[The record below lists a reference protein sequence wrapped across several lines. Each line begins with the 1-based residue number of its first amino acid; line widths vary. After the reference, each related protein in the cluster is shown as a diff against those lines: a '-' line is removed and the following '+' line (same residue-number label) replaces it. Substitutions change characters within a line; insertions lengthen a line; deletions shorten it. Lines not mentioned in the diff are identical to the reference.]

1 MPYIIGE
8 VIIMKQLRAWL
19 SQFALDTKE
28 KNIQQVWFLYRPY
41 LLGIFV
47 VFVTVSGLGIYGLSQ
62 VFQGRQGQTNALV
75 VEAETDEGTSDL
87 LSSEEHLSENVVVSS
102 SAVGGTASEISREEA
117 DEEADEESE
126 TIASSAANETWY
138 VDIKGAVKIPQVV
151 PVTPGMRVHDV
162 VEMAGG
168 VTGEADQSQV
178 NLAQLVTDQMVI
190 YVPKMGEEVSP
201 STEALVADS
210 QVTESDVSVRSGDP
224 NSDGGL
230 VNINTA
236 DATMLQTLSGI
247 GEKRAADIINYR
259 ETNGLFET
267 IDDLDQVSGIGE
279 KTMEKLRP
287 LITVD

>member
-1 MPYIIGE
+1 MN
-8 VIIMKQLRAWL
+8 QLRAWL
-19 SQFALDTKE
+19 RQFALDTKE

-47 VFVTVSGLGIYGLSQ
+47 VFLTVSGLGIYGLSQ
-62 VFQGRQGQTNALV
+62 LFQGSPYQANALV
-75 VEAETDEGTSDL
+75 VKGEEESNS
-87 LSSEEHLSENVVVSS
+87 LSSEDSLSKKSAISS
-102 SAVGGTASEISREEA
+102 SALSGSASESTSEEA
-117 DEEADEESE
+117 GEESE
-126 TIASSAANETWY
+126 TNANSATKETWY
-138 VDIKGAVKIPQVV
+138 VDIKGAIKVPQVV

-168 VTGEADQSQV
+168 VTAEADQSQV

-190 YVPKMGEEVSP
+190 YVPKVGEEVSP

-210 QVTESDVSVRSGDP
+210 QVTESAISEGSEDTSSEGD
-224 NSDGGL
+224 L

-236 DATMLQTLSGI
+236 DATILQTLSGI

-267 IDDLDQVSGIGE
+267 VDDLDQVSGIGE

-287 LITVD
+287 LITAD

>member
-19 SQFALDTKE
+19 RQFVLDTKE

-47 VFVTVSGLGIYGLSQ
+47 VFLTLGGLGIFGLSQ
-62 VFQGRQGQTNALV
+62 VFQGRQGPNNALV
-75 VEAETDEGTSDL
+75 VEAETDEGISDL
-87 LSSEEHLSENVVVSS
+87 LSSEERLSENVVVSS
-102 SAVGGTASEISREEA
+102 SAVNGIASEISREEA
-117 DEEADEESE
+117 SEESY
-126 TIASSAANETWY
+126 SNDNSAANETWY

-190 YVPKMGEEVSP
+190 YVPKVGEEVSP
-201 STEALVADS
+201 STEALVAGS
-210 QVTESDVSVRSGDP
+210 QVTESAVSESSGDGT
-224 NSDGGL
+224 SDGDL

-236 DATMLQTLSGI
+236 DITMLQTLSGI

-267 IDDLDQVSGIGE
+267 VDDLDQVSGIGE

-287 LITVD
+287 LITVN

>member
-1 MPYIIGE
+1 MN
-8 VIIMKQLRAWL
+8 QLRAWL
-19 SQFALDTKE
+19 RQFQLDIKE
-28 KNIQQVWFLYRPY
+28 MNIQQVWSLYRPY

-47 VFVTVSGLGIYGLSQ
+47 VFLTVSGLGIYGLSQ
-62 VFQGRQGQTNALV
+62 VFQGRQGQTNTLM
-75 VEAETDEGTSDL
+75 VEAETDEATSDSL
-87 LSSEEHLSENVVVSS
+87 VPEEGLSKNSVVSS
-102 SAVGGTASEISREEA
+102 SAVSGIASEISREEA
-117 DEEADEESE
+117 NEEVNEESE
-126 TIASSAANETWY
+126 TNANSAPNETWY
-138 VDIKGAVKIPQVV
+138 VDIKGAIKVPQVV

-190 YVPKMGEEVSP
+190 YVPKVGEEVSP
-201 STEALVADS
+201 STEALVTDS
-210 QVTESDVSVRSGDP
+210 KVTEIAVSESSGDGT
-224 NSDGGL
+224 SGGDL

-236 DATMLQTLSGI
+236 DTTMLQTLSGI

-267 IDDLDQVSGIGE
+267 VDDLDQVSGIGE

-287 LITVD
+287 LITVN

>member
-1 MPYIIGE
+1 MN
-8 VIIMKQLRAWL
+8 QLRAWL
-19 SQFALDTKE
+19 RQFQLDIKE
-28 KNIQQVWFLYRPY
+28 MNIQQVWSLYRPY

-47 VFVTVSGLGIYGLSQ
+47 VCLTVSGLGIYGLSQ
-62 VFQGRQGQTNALV
+62 VFQGRQGQTNALM
-75 VEAETDEGTSDL
+75 VEAETDEATSDSL
-87 LSSEEHLSENVVVSS
+87 APEDGLSKNTVVSS
-102 SAVGGTASEISREEA
+102 SAVSGIASEISREEA
-117 DEEADEESE
+117 NEESE
-126 TIASSAANETWY
+126 TNANSAPNETWY
-138 VDIKGAVKIPQVV
+138 VDIKGAIKVPQVV

-190 YVPKMGEEVSP
+190 YVPKVGEEVSP

-210 QVTESDVSVRSGDP
+210 KVTESAVSESSGDGT
-224 NSDGGL
+224 SDGDL

-236 DATMLQTLSGI
+236 DTTMLQTLSGI

-267 IDDLDQVSGIGE
+267 VDDLDQVSGIGE

-287 LITVD
+287 LITVN

>member
-1 MPYIIGE
+1 
-8 VIIMKQLRAWL
+8 MKQLRAWL

-75 VEAETDEGTSDL
+75 VEAETDEATSDSL
-87 LSSEEHLSENVVVSS
+87 APEDGLSKNTVVSS
-102 SAVGGTASEISREEA
+102 SAVSGIASEISREEA
-117 DEEADEESE
+117 NEEANEESE
-126 TIASSAANETWY
+126 TNANSAPNETWY
-138 VDIKGAVKIPQVV
+138 VDIKGAIKVPQVV

-190 YVPKMGEEVSP
+190 YVPKVGEEVSP

-210 QVTESDVSVRSGDP
+210 KVKESAVSEISGDGT
-224 NSDGGL
+224 SGGDL

-236 DATMLQTLSGI
+236 DTTMLQTLSGI

-267 IDDLDQVSGIGE
+267 VDDLDQVSGIGE

-287 LITVD
+287 LITVN

>member
-1 MPYIIGE
+1 MN
-8 VIIMKQLRAWL
+8 QLRAWL
-19 SQFALDTKE
+19 RQFQLDIKE
-28 KNIQQVWFLYRPY
+28 MNIQQVWSLYRSY

-47 VFVTVSGLGIYGLSQ
+47 VFLTVSGLGIYGLSQ

-75 VEAETDEGTSDL
+75 VEAETDEGTSDSL
-87 LSSEEHLSENVVVSS
+87 APEEGLSKNTVVSS
-102 SAVGGTASEISREEA
+102 SAVSGIASEISREEA
-117 DEEADEESE
+117 NEESE
-126 TIASSAANETWY
+126 TNANSAPNETWY
-138 VDIKGAVKIPQVV
+138 VDIKGAIKVPQVV

-190 YVPKMGEEVSP
+190 YVPKVGEEVSP

-210 QVTESDVSVRSGDP
+210 KVTESAVSEISGDAT
-224 NSDGGL
+224 SGGDL

-236 DATMLQTLSGI
+236 DTTMLQTLSGI

-267 IDDLDQVSGIGE
+267 VDDLDQVSGIGE

-287 LITVD
+287 LITVN

>member
-1 MPYIIGE
+1 MN
-8 VIIMKQLRAWL
+8 QLRAWL
-19 SQFALDTKE
+19 RQFQLDIKE
-28 KNIQQVWFLYRPY
+28 MNIQQVWSLYRPY

-47 VFVTVSGLGIYGLSQ
+47 VFLTVSGLGIYGLSQ

-75 VEAETDEGTSDL
+75 VEAETDEATSDSL
-87 LSSEEHLSENVVVSS
+87 APEEGLSKNSVVSS
-102 SAVGGTASEISREEA
+102 SAVSGIASEISREEA
-117 DEEADEESE
+117 NEEVNEESE
-126 TIASSAANETWY
+126 TNANSAPNETWY
-138 VDIKGAVKIPQVV
+138 VDIKGAIKVPQVV

-190 YVPKMGEEVSP
+190 YVPKVGEEVSP
-201 STEALVADS
+201 STEALVTDS
-210 QVTESDVSVRSGDP
+210 KVTEGAVSESSGDGT
-224 NSDGGL
+224 SGGDL

-236 DATMLQTLSGI
+236 DTTMLQTLSGI

-267 IDDLDQVSGIGE
+267 VDDLDQVSGIGE

-287 LITVD
+287 LITVN

>member
-1 MPYIIGE
+1 MN
-8 VIIMKQLRAWL
+8 QLRAWL
-19 SQFALDTKE
+19 RQFQLDIKE
-28 KNIQQVWFLYRPY
+28 MNIQQVWSLYRPY

-47 VFVTVSGLGIYGLSQ
+47 VFLTVSGLGIYGLSQ

-75 VEAETDEGTSDL
+75 VEAETDEATSDSL
-87 LSSEEHLSENVVVSS
+87 APEEGLSKNSVVSS
-102 SAVGGTASEISREEA
+102 SAVSGIASEISREEA
-117 DEEADEESE
+117 NEESE
-126 TIASSAANETWY
+126 TNANSAPNETWY
-138 VDIKGAVKIPQVV
+138 VDIKGAIKVPQVV

-178 NLAQLVTDQMVI
+178 NLAQLATDQMVI
-190 YVPKMGEEVSP
+190 YVPKVGEEVSP

-210 QVTESDVSVRSGDP
+210 KVTESAVSESSGDGT
-224 NSDGGL
+224 SGGDL

-236 DATMLQTLSGI
+236 DTTMLQTLSGI

-267 IDDLDQVSGIGE
+267 VDDLDQVSGIGE

-287 LITVD
+287 LITVN

>member
-1 MPYIIGE
+1 MN
-8 VIIMKQLRAWL
+8 QLRAWL
-19 SQFALDTKE
+19 RQFQLDIKE
-28 KNIQQVWFLYRPY
+28 MNIQQVWSLYRPY

-47 VFVTVSGLGIYGLSQ
+47 VFLTVSGLGIYGLSQ
-62 VFQGRQGQTNALV
+62 VFQGRQGQTNALM
-75 VEAETDEGTSDL
+75 VEAETDEGTSDSL
-87 LSSEEHLSENVVVSS
+87 VPEEGLSKNTVVSS
-102 SAVGGTASEISREEA
+102 SAVSGIASEISREEVG
-117 DEEADEESE
+117 EESE
-126 TIASSAANETWY
+126 TNANSAPNETWY
-138 VDIKGAVKIPQVV
+138 VDIKGAIKVPQVV

-190 YVPKMGEEVSP
+190 YVPKVGEEVSP

-210 QVTESDVSVRSGDP
+210 KVTESAVSESSGDGT
-224 NSDGGL
+224 SDGDL

-236 DATMLQTLSGI
+236 DTTMLQTLSGI

-267 IDDLDQVSGIGE
+267 VDDLDQVSGIGE

-287 LITVD
+287 LITVN

>member
-1 MPYIIGE
+1 MN
-8 VIIMKQLRAWL
+8 QLRAWL
-19 SQFALDTKE
+19 RQFQLDIKE
-28 KNIQQVWFLYRPY
+28 MNIQQVWSLYRPY

-47 VFVTVSGLGIYGLSQ
+47 VFLTVSGLGIYGLSQ

-75 VEAETDEGTSDL
+75 VEAETDEATSDSL
-87 LSSEEHLSENVVVSS
+87 APEEGLSKNSVVSS
-102 SAVGGTASEISREEA
+102 SAVSGIASEISREEA
-117 DEEADEESE
+117 NEEVNEESE
-126 TIASSAANETWY
+126 TNTNSAPNETWY
-138 VDIKGAVKIPQVV
+138 VDIKGAIKVPQVV

-190 YVPKMGEEVSP
+190 YVPKVGEEVSP

-210 QVTESDVSVRSGDP
+210 KVTESAVSESSGDGT
-224 NSDGGL
+224 SGGDL

-236 DATMLQTLSGI
+236 DTTMLQTLSGI

-267 IDDLDQVSGIGE
+267 VDDLDQVSGIGE

-287 LITVD
+287 LITVN

>member
-1 MPYIIGE
+1 
-8 VIIMKQLRAWL
+8 MKQLRAWL

-47 VFVTVSGLGIYGLSQ
+47 VFLTVSGLGIYGLSQ

>member
-1 MPYIIGE
+1 MN
-8 VIIMKQLRAWL
+8 QLRAWL
-19 SQFALDTKE
+19 RQFQLDIKE
-28 KNIQQVWFLYRPY
+28 MNIQQVWSLYRPY

-47 VFVTVSGLGIYGLSQ
+47 VCLTVIGLGIYGLSQ
-62 VFQGRQGQTNALV
+62 VFQGRQGQTNALM
-75 VEAETDEGTSDL
+75 VEAETDEATSDSL
-87 LSSEEHLSENVVVSS
+87 APEEGLSKNSVVSS
-102 SAVGGTASEISREEA
+102 SAVSGIASEISREEA
-117 DEEADEESE
+117 NEESE
-126 TIASSAANETWY
+126 TNANSAPNETWY
-138 VDIKGAVKIPQVV
+138 VDIKGAVKVPQVV

-190 YVPKMGEEVSP
+190 YVPKVGEEVSP
-201 STEALVADS
+201 STETLVADS
-210 QVTESDVSVRSGDP
+210 QVTESAVSESSGDGT
-224 NSDGGL
+224 SDGDL

-236 DATMLQTLSGI
+236 DTTMLQTLSGI

-267 IDDLDQVSGIGE
+267 VDDLDQVSGIGE

-287 LITVD
+287 LITVN

>member
-1 MPYIIGE
+1 MN
-8 VIIMKQLRAWL
+8 QLRAWL
-19 SQFALDTKE
+19 RQFQLDIKE
-28 KNIQQVWFLYRPY
+28 MNIQQVWSLYRHY

-47 VFVTVSGLGIYGLSQ
+47 VFLTVSGLGIYGFSQ
-62 VFQGRQGQTNALV
+62 VFQGRQGQTNTLM
-75 VEAETDEGTSDL
+75 VEAETDEATSDSL
-87 LSSEEHLSENVVVSS
+87 APEEGLSKNSVVSS
-102 SAVGGTASEISREEA
+102 SAVSGIASENSREEA
-117 DEEADEESE
+117 NEESE
-126 TIASSAANETWY
+126 TNANSTANETWY
-138 VDIKGAVKIPQVV
+138 VDIKGAIKVPQVV

-190 YVPKMGEEVSP
+190 YVPKVGEEVSP

-210 QVTESDVSVRSGDP
+210 KVTESAVSESSGDGT
-224 NSDGGL
+224 SGGDL

-236 DATMLQTLSGI
+236 DTTMLQTLSGI

-267 IDDLDQVSGIGE
+267 VDDLDQVSGIGE

-287 LITVD
+287 LITVN

>member
-1 MPYIIGE
+1 MN
-8 VIIMKQLRAWL
+8 QLRAWL
-19 SQFALDTKE
+19 RQFQLDIKE
-28 KNIQQVWFLYRPY
+28 MNIQQVWSLYRPY

-47 VFVTVSGLGIYGLSQ
+47 VFLTVSGLGIYGFSQ
-62 VFQGRQGQTNALV
+62 VFQGRQGQTNTLM
-75 VEAETDEGTSDL
+75 VEAETDEATSDSL
-87 LSSEEHLSENVVVSS
+87 APEEGLSKNTVVSS
-102 SAVGGTASEISREEA
+102 SAVSGIASEISREEA
-117 DEEADEESE
+117 NEESE
-126 TIASSAANETWY
+126 TSANSAPNETWY
-138 VDIKGAVKIPQVV
+138 VDIKGAIKVPQIV

-168 VTGEADQSQV
+168 VTGEADQSRV

-190 YVPKMGEEVSP
+190 YVPKVGEEVSP

-210 QVTESDVSVRSGDP
+210 KVTESAVSESSGDGT
-224 NSDGGL
+224 SDGDL

-236 DATMLQTLSGI
+236 DTTMLQTLSGI

-267 IDDLDQVSGIGE
+267 VDDLDQVSGIGE

-287 LITVD
+287 LITVN

>member
-1 MPYIIGE
+1 MN
-8 VIIMKQLRAWL
+8 QLRAWL
-19 SQFALDTKE
+19 RQFQLDIKE
-28 KNIQQVWFLYRPY
+28 MNIQQVWSLYRPY

-47 VFVTVSGLGIYGLSQ
+47 VFLTVSGLGIYGFSQ
-62 VFQGRQGQTNALV
+62 VFQGRQGQTNTLM
-75 VEAETDEGTSDL
+75 VEAETDEATSDSL
-87 LSSEEHLSENVVVSS
+87 APEEHLSKNTVVSS
-102 SAVGGTASEISREEA
+102 SAVSGIASEISREEA
-117 DEEADEESE
+117 NEESE
-126 TIASSAANETWY
+126 TDANSAPNETWY
-138 VDIKGAVKIPQVV
+138 VDIKGAIKVPQVV
-151 PVTPGMRVHDV
+151 PVTPGIRVHDV

-190 YVPKMGEEVSP
+190 YVPKVGEEVSP

-210 QVTESDVSVRSGDP
+210 KVTESAVSESSGDGT
-224 NSDGGL
+224 SDGDL

-236 DATMLQTLSGI
+236 DTTMLQTLSGI

-267 IDDLDQVSGIGE
+267 VDDLDQVSGIGE

-287 LITVD
+287 LITVN

>member
-1 MPYIIGE
+1 MN
-8 VIIMKQLRAWL
+8 QLRAWL
-19 SQFALDTKE
+19 RQFQLDIKE
-28 KNIQQVWFLYRPY
+28 MNIQQVWSLYRPY

-47 VFVTVSGLGIYGLSQ
+47 VFLTVSGLGIYGFSQ
-62 VFQGRQGQTNALV
+62 VFQGRQGQTNALM
-75 VEAETDEGTSDL
+75 VEAETDEATSDSL
-87 LSSEEHLSENVVVSS
+87 APEEGLSKNSVVSS
-102 SAVGGTASEISREEA
+102 SAVSGIASEISREEA
-117 DEEADEESE
+117 NEESE
-126 TIASSAANETWY
+126 TNANSAPNETWY
-138 VDIKGAVKIPQVV
+138 VDIKGAIKVPQVV

-190 YVPKMGEEVSP
+190 YVPKVGEEVSP

-210 QVTESDVSVRSGDP
+210 KVTESAVSESSGDGT
-224 NSDGGL
+224 SGGDL

-236 DATMLQTLSGI
+236 DTTMLQTLSGI

-267 IDDLDQVSGIGE
+267 VDDLDQVSGIGE

-287 LITVD
+287 LITVN

>member
-1 MPYIIGE
+1 MN
-8 VIIMKQLRAWL
+8 QLRAWL
-19 SQFALDTKE
+19 RQFQLDIKE
-28 KNIQQVWFLYRPY
+28 MNIQQVWSLYRPY

-47 VFVTVSGLGIYGLSQ
+47 VCLTVSGLGIYGLSQ
-62 VFQGRQGQTNALV
+62 VFQGRQSQTNALV
-75 VEAETDEGTSDL
+75 VEAETDEATSDSL
-87 LSSEEHLSENVVVSS
+87 APEEGLSKNSVVSS
-102 SAVGGTASEISREEA
+102 SAVSGIANEISREEA
-117 DEEADEESE
+117 NEEVNEESE
-126 TIASSAANETWY
+126 TNANSAPNETWY
-138 VDIKGAVKIPQVV
+138 VDIKGAIKVPQVF

-168 VTGEADQSQV
+168 VTGEADPSQV

-190 YVPKMGEEVSP
+190 YVPKVGEEVSP

-210 QVTESDVSVRSGDP
+210 KVTESAVSESSGDGT
-224 NSDGGL
+224 SDGDL

-236 DATMLQTLSGI
+236 DTTMLQTLSGI

-267 IDDLDQVSGIGE
+267 VDDLDQVSGIGE

-287 LITVD
+287 LITVN

>member
-1 MPYIIGE
+1 MN
-8 VIIMKQLRAWL
+8 QLRAWL
-19 SQFALDTKE
+19 RQFQLDIKE
-28 KNIQQVWFLYRPY
+28 MNIQQVWFLYRPY

-47 VFVTVSGLGIYGLSQ
+47 VFLTVSGLGIYGLSQ

-75 VEAETDEGTSDL
+75 VEAETDEATSDSL
-87 LSSEEHLSENVVVSS
+87 APEEGLSKNSVVSS
-102 SAVGGTASEISREEA
+102 SAVSGIASEISREEA
-117 DEEADEESE
+117 NEESE
-126 TIASSAANETWY
+126 TNANSAPNETWY
-138 VDIKGAVKIPQVV
+138 VDIKGAIKVPQVV

-178 NLAQLVTDQMVI
+178 NLAQLATDQMVI
-190 YVPKMGEEVSP
+190 YVPKVGEEVSP

-210 QVTESDVSVRSGDP
+210 KVTESAVSESSGDGT
-224 NSDGGL
+224 SGGDL

-236 DATMLQTLSGI
+236 DTTMLQTLSGI

-267 IDDLDQVSGIGE
+267 VDDLDQVSGIGE

-287 LITVD
+287 LITVN

>member
-1 MPYIIGE
+1 MN
-8 VIIMKQLRAWL
+8 QLRAWL
-19 SQFALDTKE
+19 RQFQLDIKE
-28 KNIQQVWFLYRPY
+28 MNIQQVWSLYRPY

-47 VFVTVSGLGIYGLSQ
+47 VCLTVSGLGIYGLSQ
-62 VFQGRQGQTNALV
+62 VFQGRQGQTNALM
-75 VEAETDEGTSDL
+75 VEAETDEATSDSL
-87 LSSEEHLSENVVVSS
+87 ALEEHLSKNSVVSS
-102 SAVGGTASEISREEA
+102 SAVSGIANEISREEVG
-117 DEEADEESE
+117 EESE
-126 TIASSAANETWY
+126 TNANSAPNETWY
-138 VDIKGAVKIPQVV
+138 VDIKGAIKVPQVV

-190 YVPKMGEEVSP
+190 YVPKVGEEVSP

-210 QVTESDVSVRSGDP
+210 QVTESAVSESSGDAT
-224 NSDGGL
+224 SGRDL

-236 DATMLQTLSGI
+236 DTTMLQTLSGI

-267 IDDLDQVSGIGE
+267 VDDLDQVSGIGE

-287 LITVD
+287 LITVN

>member
-1 MPYIIGE
+1 
-8 VIIMKQLRAWL
+8 MKQLRAWL

-102 SAVGGTASEISREEA
+102 SAVGGTASEISR
-117 DEEADEESE
+117 EEADEESE

>member
-1 MPYIIGE
+1 MN
-8 VIIMKQLRAWL
+8 QLRAWL
-19 SQFALDTKE
+19 RQFQLDIKE
-28 KNIQQVWFLYRPY
+28 MNIQQVWSLYRPY

-47 VFVTVSGLGIYGLSQ
+47 VFLTVSGLGIYGFSQ
-62 VFQGRQGQTNALV
+62 VFQGRQGQTNALM
-75 VEAETDEGTSDL
+75 VEAETDEATSDSL
-87 LSSEEHLSENVVVSS
+87 APEEGLSKNSVVSS
-102 SAVGGTASEISREEA
+102 SAVSGIASEISREEA
-117 DEEADEESE
+117 NEESE
-126 TIASSAANETWY
+126 TNANSAPNETWY
-138 VDIKGAVKIPQVV
+138 VDIKGAIKVPQVV

-190 YVPKMGEEVSP
+190 YVPKVGEEVSP

-210 QVTESDVSVRSGDP
+210 KVTESAVSESSGDGT
-224 NSDGGL
+224 SDGDL

-236 DATMLQTLSGI
+236 DTTMLQTLSGI

-267 IDDLDQVSGIGE
+267 VDDLDQVSGIGE

-287 LITVD
+287 LITVN

>member
-1 MPYIIGE
+1 
-8 VIIMKQLRAWL
+8 MKQLRAWL

-151 PVTPGMRVHDV
+151 PVIPGMRVHDV

>member
-1 MPYIIGE
+1 MN
-8 VIIMKQLRAWL
+8 QLRAWL
-19 SQFALDTKE
+19 RQFQLDIKE
-28 KNIQQVWFLYRPY
+28 MNIQQVWSLYRPY

-47 VFVTVSGLGIYGLSQ
+47 VFLTVSGLGIYGLSQ

-75 VEAETDEGTSDL
+75 VEAETDEATSDSL
-87 LSSEEHLSENVVVSS
+87 APEEGLSKNSVVSS
-102 SAVGGTASEISREEA
+102 SAVSGIASEISREEA
-117 DEEADEESE
+117 NEESE
-126 TIASSAANETWY
+126 TNANSAPNETWY
-138 VDIKGAVKIPQVV
+138 VDIKGAIKVPQVV

-178 NLAQLVTDQMVI
+178 NLAQLATDQMVI
-190 YVPKMGEEVSP
+190 YVPKVGEEVSP

-210 QVTESDVSVRSGDP
+210 KVTESAVSESSGDGT
-224 NSDGGL
+224 SDGDL

-236 DATMLQTLSGI
+236 DTTMLQTLSGI

-267 IDDLDQVSGIGE
+267 VDDLDQVSGIGE

-287 LITVD
+287 LITVN

>member
-1 MPYIIGE
+1 MN
-8 VIIMKQLRAWL
+8 QLRAWL
-19 SQFALDTKE
+19 RQFQLDIKE
-28 KNIQQVWFLYRPY
+28 MNIQQVWSLYRPY

-47 VFVTVSGLGIYGLSQ
+47 VFLTVSGLGIYGFSQ
-62 VFQGRQGQTNALV
+62 VFQGRQGQTNALM
-75 VEAETDEGTSDL
+75 VEAETDEATSDSL
-87 LSSEEHLSENVVVSS
+87 ALEEGLSKNSVVSS
-102 SAVGGTASEISREEA
+102 SAVSGIASENSREEVG
-117 DEEADEESE
+117 EESE
-126 TIASSAANETWY
+126 TNANSAPNETWY
-138 VDIKGAVKIPQVV
+138 VDIKGAIKVPQVV

-190 YVPKMGEEVSP
+190 YVPKVGEEVSS

-210 QVTESDVSVRSGDP
+210 QVTESAVSEISGDTT
-224 NSDGGL
+224 SDGDL

-236 DATMLQTLSGI
+236 DTTMLQTLSGI

-267 IDDLDQVSGIGE
+267 VDDLDQVSGIGE

-287 LITVD
+287 LITVN

>member
-1 MPYIIGE
+1 MN
-8 VIIMKQLRAWL
+8 QLRAWL
-19 SQFALDTKE
+19 RQFQLDIK
-28 KNIQQVWFLYRPY
+28 KMNIQQVWFLYRHY

-47 VFVTVSGLGIYGLSQ
+47 VFLTVSGLGIYGFSQ
-62 VFQGRQGQTNALV
+62 VFQGRQGQTNTLM
-75 VEAETDEGTSDL
+75 VEAETDEATSDSL
-87 LSSEEHLSENVVVSS
+87 APEEGLSKNSVVSS
-102 SAVGGTASEISREEA
+102 SAVSGIASEISREEA
-117 DEEADEESE
+117 NEESE
-126 TIASSAANETWY
+126 TNANSAPNETWY
-138 VDIKGAVKIPQVV
+138 VDIKGAIKVPQVV

-190 YVPKMGEEVSP
+190 YVPKVGEEVSP

-210 QVTESDVSVRSGDP
+210 KVTESAVSESSGDAT
-224 NSDGGL
+224 SDGDL

-236 DATMLQTLSGI
+236 DTTMLQTLSGI

-267 IDDLDQVSGIGE
+267 VDDLDQVSGIGE
-279 KTMEKLRP
+279 KMMEKLRP
-287 LITVD
+287 LITVN

>member
-1 MPYIIGE
+1 MN
-8 VIIMKQLRAWL
+8 QLRAWL
-19 SQFALDTKE
+19 RQFQLDIKE
-28 KNIQQVWFLYRPY
+28 MNIQQVWSLYRPY

-47 VFVTVSGLGIYGLSQ
+47 VFLTVSGLGIYGLSQ
-62 VFQGRQGQTNALV
+62 VFQGRQGQTNALM
-75 VEAETDEGTSDL
+75 VEAETDEATSDSL
-87 LSSEEHLSENVVVSS
+87 APEDGLSKNTVVSS
-102 SAVGGTASEISREEA
+102 SAVSGIASEISREEA
-117 DEEADEESE
+117 NEEANEESE
-126 TIASSAANETWY
+126 TNANSTPNETWY
-138 VDIKGAVKIPQVV
+138 VDIKGAIKVPQVV

-190 YVPKMGEEVSP
+190 YVPKVGEEVSP
-201 STEALVADS
+201 STETLVADS
-210 QVTESDVSVRSGDP
+210 QVTESAVSESSGDGT
-224 NSDGGL
+224 SDGDL

-236 DATMLQTLSGI
+236 DTTMLQTLSGI

-267 IDDLDQVSGIGE
+267 VDDLDQVSGIGE

-287 LITVD
+287 LITVN

>member
-1 MPYIIGE
+1 MN
-8 VIIMKQLRAWL
+8 QLRAWL
-19 SQFALDTKE
+19 RQFQLDIKE
-28 KNIQQVWFLYRPY
+28 MNIQQVWFLYRPY

-47 VFVTVSGLGIYGLSQ
+47 VFLTVSGLGIYGLSQ
-62 VFQGRQGQTNALV
+62 VFQGRQGQTNTLM
-75 VEAETDEGTSDL
+75 VEAETDEATSDSL
-87 LSSEEHLSENVVVSS
+87 APEEGLSKNSVVSS
-102 SAVGGTASEISREEA
+102 SAVSGIASEISREEA
-117 DEEADEESE
+117 NEEVNEESE
-126 TIASSAANETWY
+126 TNANSAPNETWY
-138 VDIKGAVKIPQVV
+138 VDIKGAIKVPQVV

-190 YVPKMGEEVSP
+190 YVPKVGEEVSS

-210 QVTESDVSVRSGDP
+210 KVTESAVSERSGDGT
-224 NSDGGL
+224 SDGDL

-236 DATMLQTLSGI
+236 DTTMLQTLSGI

-267 IDDLDQVSGIGE
+267 VDDLDQVSGIGE

-287 LITVD
+287 LITVN

>member
-1 MPYIIGE
+1 MN
-8 VIIMKQLRAWL
+8 QLRAWL
-19 SQFALDTKE
+19 RQFQLDIKE
-28 KNIQQVWFLYRPY
+28 MNIQQVWSLYRPY

-47 VFVTVSGLGIYGLSQ
+47 VFLTVSGLGIYGFSQ
-62 VFQGRQGQTNALV
+62 VFQGRQGQTNTLM
-75 VEAETDEGTSDL
+75 VEAETDEATSDSL
-87 LSSEEHLSENVVVSS
+87 APEEHLSKNTVVSS
-102 SAVGGTASEISREEA
+102 SAVSGIASEISREEA
-117 DEEADEESE
+117 NEESE
-126 TIASSAANETWY
+126 TDANSAPNETWY
-138 VDIKGAVKIPQVV
+138 VDIKGAIKVPQVV

-190 YVPKMGEEVSP
+190 YVPKVGEEVSP

-210 QVTESDVSVRSGDP
+210 KVTESAVSESSGDGT
-224 NSDGGL
+224 SDGDL

-236 DATMLQTLSGI
+236 DTTMLQTLSGI

-267 IDDLDQVSGIGE
+267 VDDLDQVSGIGE

-287 LITVD
+287 LITVN

>member
-1 MPYIIGE
+1 MN
-8 VIIMKQLRAWL
+8 QLRAWL
-19 SQFALDTKE
+19 RQFQLDIKE
-28 KNIQQVWFLYRPY
+28 MNIQQVWSLYRPY

-47 VFVTVSGLGIYGLSQ
+47 VFLTVSGLGIYGFSQ
-62 VFQGRQGQTNALV
+62 VFQGRQGQTNALM
-75 VEAETDEGTSDL
+75 VEAETDEATSDSL
-87 LSSEEHLSENVVVSS
+87 APEEGLSKNSVVSS
-102 SAVGGTASEISREEA
+102 SAVSGIESENSREEVG
-117 DEEADEESE
+117 EESE
-126 TIASSAANETWY
+126 TNANSAPNETWY
-138 VDIKGAVKIPQVV
+138 VDIKGAINVPQVV

-190 YVPKMGEEVSP
+190 YVPKVGEEVSP

-210 QVTESDVSVRSGDP
+210 KVTESAVSEISGDAT
-224 NSDGGL
+224 SGGDL

-236 DATMLQTLSGI
+236 DTTMLQTLSGI

-267 IDDLDQVSGIGE
+267 VDDLDQVSGIGE

-287 LITVD
+287 LITVN

>member
-1 MPYIIGE
+1 MN
-8 VIIMKQLRAWL
+8 QLRAWL
-19 SQFALDTKE
+19 RQFQLDIKE
-28 KNIQQVWFLYRPY
+28 MNIQQVWSLYRPY

-47 VFVTVSGLGIYGLSQ
+47 VCLTVSGLGIYGLSQ
-62 VFQGRQGQTNALV
+62 VFQGRQGQTNALM
-75 VEAETDEGTSDL
+75 VEAETDEATSDSL
-87 LSSEEHLSENVVVSS
+87 APEDGLSKNTVVSS
-102 SAVGGTASEISREEA
+102 SVVSGIASEISREEA
-117 DEEADEESE
+117 NEESE
-126 TIASSAANETWY
+126 TNANSAPNETWY
-138 VDIKGAVKIPQVV
+138 VDIKGAIKVPQVV

-190 YVPKMGEEVSP
+190 YVPKVGEEVSP

-210 QVTESDVSVRSGDP
+210 KVTESAVSESSGDAT
-224 NSDGGL
+224 SDGDL

-236 DATMLQTLSGI
+236 DTTMLQTLSGI

-267 IDDLDQVSGIGE
+267 VDDLDQVSGIGE

-287 LITVD
+287 LITVN

>member
-1 MPYIIGE
+1 MN
-8 VIIMKQLRAWL
+8 QLRAWL
-19 SQFALDTKE
+19 RQFQLDIKE
-28 KNIQQVWFLYRPY
+28 MNIQQVWSLYRPY

-47 VFVTVSGLGIYGLSQ
+47 VFLTVSGLGIYGFSQ
-62 VFQGRQGQTNALV
+62 VFQGRQGQTNTLM
-75 VEAETDEGTSDL
+75 VEAETDEATSDSL
-87 LSSEEHLSENVVVSS
+87 APEEHLSKNTVVSS
-102 SAVGGTASEISREEA
+102 SAVSGIASEISREEA
-117 DEEADEESE
+117 NEESE
-126 TIASSAANETWY
+126 TDANSAPNETWY
-138 VDIKGAVKIPQVV
+138 VDIKGAIKVPQVV

-190 YVPKMGEEVSP
+190 YVPKVGEEVSP

-210 QVTESDVSVRSGDP
+210 KVTESAVSERSGDGT
-224 NSDGGL
+224 SDGDL

-236 DATMLQTLSGI
+236 DTTMLQTLSGI

-267 IDDLDQVSGIGE
+267 VDDLDQVSGIGE

-287 LITVD
+287 LITVN